1 MGERYRRSAMSGCQP
16 LERVALCRSVMMNDD
31 NSTEAILAATGAM
44 RVKQADGS
52 LRKVWDKRT
61 GTGSIG

>member
-1 MGERYRRSAMSGCQP
+1 
-16 LERVALCRSVMMNDD
+16 MMNDD